1 MISPELLRR
10 YPFFGTLEDAQIKA
24 IAMIAQEDSAPAE
37 AVLFEEN
44 QPAEALFLL
53 LEGGVDLYYISQ
65 EEYHPTGRK
74 EFWVGE
80 VGPGDIYAI
89 SALIE
94 PYIYTA
100 TARASKPI
108 RFVRIGAPELRALLD
123 LDCKMGYNFMRQLAK
138 LSIERLNTTRVQ
150 LAACQG

>member
-10 YPFFGTLEDAQIKA
+10 YPFFGSLADNQLKA
-24 IAMIAQEDSAPAE
+24 VAMIAQEDSE
-37 AVLFEEN
+37 EEGTTLFEEN

-53 LEGGVDLYYISQ
+53 LEGSVDLYYISE
-65 EEYHPTGRK
+65 EEYHPKGRK

-80 VGPGDIYAI
+80 VNPGEIYAI
-89 SALIE
+89 SGLIE

-108 RFVRIGAPELRALLD
+108 RFVRIGAAELRALLD

-138 LSIERLNTTRVQ
+138 LAIERLNVTRVQ